1 LIEIAQPQ
9 LAFSV
14 IINCYNGEEFLR
26 QAIESVYSQTF
37 SDWEIILWD
46 NASIDDT
53 PVIANSY
60 DQKLRYFRSEE
71 TLPLGAARNR
81 AISEAEGEY
90 LAFLDADDFWY
101 EKKLEK
107 YHHAILRS
115 KGELI
120 YSNCHILYADGKT
133 KDLFSEDSDLPS
145 GSIFTNLLKNYCV
158 NFQTLVVS
166 RKVLERMGEWFD
178 EYFEVAEDMDFV
190 LRASLDSQA
199 CGLKEI
205 LSAYRVHSASF
216 TWRKSS
222 SFITEKN
229 RILDKL
235 VAQSSLNQEEEKLLR
250 PSFLDPSYRTH
261 AIACV
266 LAGRRREAL
275 SNLAKMSKKT
285 MKSLFL
291 EAALLLLP
299 SFLVSLLMRKF
310 FFGE

>member
-1 LIEIAQPQ
+1 MEIAQSQ
-9 LAFSV
+9 LTFSV
-14 IINCYNGEEFLR
+14 IINCYNGGKFLR

-46 NASIDDT
+46 NASTDDT
-53 PVIANSY
+53 PEIAKSY

-81 AISEAEGEY
+81 AISQTEGEY

-107 YHHAILRS
+107 YHQGILTNQA
-115 KGELI
+115 ELI
-120 YSNCHILYADGKT
+120 YSNSHILYADGKT
-133 KDLFSEDSDLPS
+133 KNLFYEDTDLPS
-145 GSIFTNLLKNYCV
+145 GIIFTNLLKNYCV

-166 RKVLERMGEWFD
+166 RKVLERVGEWFD
-178 EYFEVAEDMDFV
+178 ENFEVAEDMDFV
-190 LRASLDSQA
+190 LRISLDSHA
-199 CGLKEI
+199 YGLKEI

-222 SFITEKN
+222 SFITEKK
-229 RILDKL
+229 RILEKL
-235 VAQSSLNQEEEKLLR
+235 VAQGSLNQEEEKLLR

-266 LAGRRREAL
+266 LAGKRREAL
-275 SNLAKMSKKT
+275 SNLSKISKKT
-285 MKSLFL
+285 IKCVLL
-291 EAALLLLP
+291 RAALLLLP
-299 SFLVSLLMRKF
+299 SFLVSRLLRKY